1 MSLSNSSCA
10 SSVRLSAQSAVMG
23 VIACGTR
30 KSQSITVHMGWKV
43 TRTAQKAMTDVRLP
57 LGLEMRIKI
66 RAMLND
72 CVLLMNENNT
82 NLSRSFSCTVIWFA
96 GPAVLPSVT
105 WSHTDSHNTTVQN
118 VSRATITKPAFDGGL
133 RPHVATF
140 LSQREH
146 NLSSA
151 LWRDDLLGST
161 TVKNCIFTNSIP
173 RKIQWKT

>member
-105 WSHTDSHNTTVQN
+105 WSHTECVSSYNHQTCIWWWFEATCGHFPEPAWAQPVLCSLERWPSWLHYCEELHFHKLYSQKNTMKN
-118 VSRATITKPAFDGGL
+118 ITW
-133 RPHVATF
+133 
-140 LSQREH
+140 
-146 NLSSA
+146 SS
-151 LWRDDLLGST
+151 
-161 TVKNCIFTNSIP
+161 
-173 RKIQWKT
+173 